1 MSDFSRSVAVTISV
15 VPAISL
21 GALRALQAA
30 VTTAKAI
37 VAIAACRLALRYL
50 RLSLVFL
57 PLSNGLNIEWLG
69 LV

>member
-1 MSDFSRSVAVTISV
+1 MTISV

-21 GALRALQAA
+21 GALRALQAT

-37 VAIAACRLALRYL
+37 AAIAACRLALRYL

-69 LV
+69 Q